1 MNDHPFDQTVLPQLD
16 VSDYPALKGAM
27 HYGLRSLRPG
37 CYVYVFYFRDA
48 RMWTQHYQVTE
59 DARFAALWW
68 SELDNDNDTPGQHA
82 RMDTAGATAY
92 LPAPEDDVADT
103 VWLLASD
110 TLLSHCTL
118 WKIELDSQ
126 ALRSQLATA
135 VKPSG
140 GHGQA
145 HVLPSSMLNDQVF
158 ELSTHPSLSR
168 IREQAKQWSMFA
180 PSHPLHWSE
189 HQHLPI
195 QGVKVDAAMR
205 AALMAR
211 TDIQPLA
218 VVLHDPVGV
227 TSELNNVATRAVQE
241 RTRFTAENAHRLTS
255 AQLISGYFEHNH
267 SVENTDTLTR
277 QQALVNWAQLQQFRS
292 TYAARLAAF
301 DAPIER
307 AVEDINAWL
316 NHSSYLALAI
326 NTYDL
331 GVPANGKD
339 FEEAV
344 FHCIGALVHTE
355 SGRQLLEQ
363 MVDMPPDRS
372 LYWQALAQ
380 GNANITDRLMKTSS
394 LIKSTFD
401 VVDKYLEEHAATSA
415 TNALIGLLQ
424 SLPAANKADVLV
436 RRLRHVLELR
446 FNATLVA
453 HELDAAQYLR
463 YAREFEGQQVL
474 GPKLIKRWGLDI
486 DTTVHPTTGDVRM
499 KFYEWIKVDETDYR
513 VLDTAGRQKT
523 ALPSK
528 RIVPLEENPF
538 IRRVEQLR
546 GPAGHFFT
554 GLGGV
559 LAIMGVWQSS
569 RAADKSLDANTLL
582 TFLGADAA
590 LIGASIEVIA
600 TATEIISTRRGNA
613 ALASTAKLH
622 GFKYGVSIFGA
633 AGAALLALS
642 DGVRATTAISEHNP
656 EKAHAH
662 FGAALAGSALA
673 FSSWAGGTASTL
685 ALTAGKSV
693 VTFLGLT
700 PAGWA
705 VIALITL
712 GAGIYFSLRADKL
725 KHGPVETWLK
735 HSIWGKHDNHYSSQ
749 QEMEAFYNLLYRP
762 RLTAQ
767 WEQSW
772 NHKVGTLDINCFLPN
787 TMKGERFA
795 WKIRVFL
802 YNKELSEVR
811 APLIHTHQSQ
821 GIDYHYQYLIRRD
834 ERVGPLREWKITM
847 HQDAIVKLEY
857 LYHPNFSKQP
867 KIAIT
872 QPSSPAPLIFKSA
885 DWLDDPIEE
894 SFLAPV
900 QAPK

>member
-68 SELDNDNDTPGQHA
+68 SELDNDSDTPGQHA

-126 ALRSQLATA
+126 ALRSHLATA

-145 HVLPSSMLNDQVF
+145 HALPSSMLKDQVF

-189 HQHLPI
+189 HQHVPI

-227 TSELNNVATRAVQE
+227 TSELNNVVTRAVQE

-292 TYAARLAAF
+292 GYAARLAAF

-339 FEEAV
+339 FEETV

-401 VVDKYLEEHAATSA
+401 VLDKYLEEHAATSA

-446 FNATLVA
+446 FNATLIA

-474 GPKLIKRWGLDI
+474 GPELIKRWGLDV

-499 KFYEWIKVDETDYR
+499 KFYEWVKVDETDYR

-523 ALPSK
+523 ALPS
-528 RIVPLEENPF
+528 
-538 IRRVEQLR
+538 
-546 GPAGHFFT
+546 
-554 GLGGV
+554 
-559 LAIMGVWQSS
+559 
-569 RAADKSLDANTLL
+569 
-582 TFLGADAA
+582 
-590 LIGASIEVIA
+590 
-600 TATEIISTRRGNA
+600 NA
-613 ALASTAKLH
+613 
-622 GFKYGVSIFGA
+622 
-633 AGAALLALS
+633 
-642 DGVRATTAISEHNP
+642 
-656 EKAHAH
+656 
-662 FGAALAGSALA
+662 
-673 FSSWAGGTASTL
+673 
-685 ALTAGKSV
+685 
-693 VTFLGLT
+693 
-700 PAGWA
+700 
-705 VIALITL
+705 
-712 GAGIYFSLRADKL
+712 
-725 KHGPVETWLK
+725 
-735 HSIWGKHDNHYSSQ
+735 
-749 QEMEAFYNLLYRP
+749 
-762 RLTAQ
+762 
-767 WEQSW
+767 
-772 NHKVGTLDINCFLPN
+772 
-787 TMKGERFA
+787 
-795 WKIRVFL
+795 
-802 YNKELSEVR
+802 
-811 APLIHTHQSQ
+811 
-821 GIDYHYQYLIRRD
+821 
-834 ERVGPLREWKITM
+834 
-847 HQDAIVKLEY
+847 
-857 LYHPNFSKQP
+857 
-867 KIAIT
+867 
-872 QPSSPAPLIFKSA
+872 
-885 DWLDDPIEE
+885 
-894 SFLAPV
+894 
-900 QAPK
+900 